1 MAGEAALKAEP
12 EEAGLKAEP
21 EEAGLARW
29 KKRYM
34 WMTAGQEMNKWRSE
48 LRDLSAHTGLPTQTE
63 WVLRY

>member
-1 MAGEAALKAEP
+1 MKAEP
-12 EEAGLKAEP
+12 EEAGL
-21 EEAGLARW
+21 GRW

-34 WMTAGQEMNKWRSE
+34 WTMAGREMNKWRSE